1 MPYFGSHSTR
11 LHALLL
17 VAAHLKTSQESWTAV
32 LMEIQVFASIKTPA
46 NPDMER
52 SSSTASLSPLSRHS
66 QTPSSHLDLSLSDT
80 SAPTQVTHSANQ
92 NPPLQLPHDVILAI
106 LEHVAPTTIPQCALV
121 SRAWNQATSLILY
134 SRPYLPSLVSISLY
148 LSVVELSKAEAELP
162 DTPPNHQP
170 FHRMARSITF
180 SRQQLHNASQDP
192 KQKHSDNIV
201 KSQSS
206 LFRLLVIDRMNDEW
220 MFVHPLVMRLLEAC
234 ERVDNLSEV
243 LGEENSASRPASR
256 RRTNRPSTG
265 VWHSAGDHAVDENN
279 TQDGPSVELLASA
292 LQTPPTPPTT
302 PPINP
307 SSNTQ
312 ARPRIPT
319 DSLMDPARL
328 LTNLLH
334 LYRRLL
340 SIFSDFGISPPKA
353 YDSLIVLL
361 SLFQSRELSFWAG
374 TSEASFESVK
384 SLVFAQLRPILNA
397 MSTAILIEVQY
408 ITLSS
413 QRLLDTYCMMY
424 YRALAYANSLNLS
437 LVLDILQ
444 EAARAKHLFES
455 CTTSSAA
462 GHSDSQ
468 PTCASSAERILQAM
482 QLMFHRNPFNLPRAQ
497 QPYSTPEPL
506 ESDNQVHVHLSNNHD
521 LDSTEEEPKDF
532 DSIGG
537 LLSSRSALREG
548 ILSFA
553 PGSMNSETAEFIE
566 ELLDPMGDLEVM
578 LKNEDASGSL
588 DEYERAMEMA
598 KCIRWMKEVVRWQK
612 AGKQME
618 PVKDLLR
625 RSMARIDRL
634 RMVQRRYGIS
644 FMD

>member
-17 VAAHLKTSQESWTAV
+17 AAAHLKTSQEIWTAV
-32 LMEIQVFASIKTPA
+32 LMEIQVFASIKTSSKA
-46 NPDMER
+46 VMEK
-52 SSSTASLSPLSRHS
+52 SSSTASLPLSSRQS
-66 QTPSSHLDLSLSDT
+66 QTPSSHIESSSDS
-80 SAPTQVTHSANQ
+80 SAPTQATHSSNQ
-92 NPPLQLPHDVILAI
+92 APPLLLPHDVILAI
-106 LEHVAPTTIPQCALV
+106 LEHVAPTTIHRCAQV
-121 SRAWNQATSLILY
+121 SRAWNQAATLILY
-134 SRPYLPSLVSISLY
+134 SRPHLPSLVSISLY
-148 LSVVELSKAEAELP
+148 LSIVELSKAEASLP
-162 DTPPNHQP
+162 DIPPNHQP

-180 SRQQLHNASQDP
+180 SRQQLYSANHDP
-192 KQKHSDNIV
+192 KHKHSDNIV

-220 MFVHPLVMRLLEAC
+220 LFVHPLVMRLLEAC
-234 ERVDNLSEV
+234 ERVDQLSEL
-243 LGEENSASRPASR
+243 LGEDNTTTRSASR
-256 RRTNRPSTG
+256 RRINRPSTG
-265 VWHSAGDHAVDENN
+265 VWHSASDQAADETN

-292 LQTPPTPPTT
+292 LQTPSTPPAT
-302 PPINP
+302 PPINLP
-307 SSNTQ
+307 PNAQS
-312 ARPRIPT
+312 RPRIPT

-340 SIFSDFGISPPKA
+340 SIFSDFGIAPPKA

-361 SLFQSRELSFWAG
+361 SLFQSREVPFWAG
-374 TSEASFESVK
+374 TSAESFESVK
-384 SLVFAQLRPILNA
+384 SLVFEQLRPILNA

-444 EAARAKHLFES
+444 DAARAKHQSENGP
-455 CTTSSAA
+455 TSSSNSHTPSPATGA
-462 GHSDSQ
+462 L
-468 PTCASSAERILQAM
+468 SAERILQAM
-482 QLMFHRNPFNLPRAQ
+482 QLMFHRNPLNPPRAQ
-497 QPYSTPEPL
+497 PDTTPEL
-506 ESDNQVHVHLSNNHD
+506 AESDNHD
-521 LDSTEEEPKDF
+521 REGLPNRTFHSTEGEEAKDF

-537 LLSSRSALREG
+537 LLDSRSALREG

-578 LKNEDASGSL
+578 LKNEEANGSFE
-588 DEYERAMEMA
+588 EYERAMEMA